1 MTRETFE
8 AGIAYEGERLDKY
21 LNLIFSETDAAQSRS
36 FFQKLIKEGHVLVND
51 TAQKANY
58 RLKADDMICVEIPDA
73 VQTPILPEN
82 IPLDILY
89 EDDDLLVV
97 NKPKGMVVHPSAGH
111 YTGTLVNAIMYHCR
125 DSLSGINGEIR
136 PGIVHRIDMDTTGS
150 LFVCKNDES
159 HVFIAEQI
167 KEHSVNRRYRGI
179 VYGVVKEE
187 EGTVNAPIGR
197 HPIDRKKMSINEKNG
212 RNAVTH
218 YRVLE
223 RFGDYTYIAC
233 ELETGRTHQIRVHMA
248 SIHHPLLGDCV
259 YGPAKCPWTLQG
271 QTLHAKIL
279 GIIHPRTGKYMEFDA
294 PLPEYFENLL
304 KKLRKMS

>member
-111 YTGTLVNAIMYHCR
+111 YTGTLVMPSCITA
-125 DSLSGINGEIR
+125 
-136 PGIVHRIDMDTTGS
+136 
-150 LFVCKNDES
+150 
-159 HVFIAEQI
+159 
-167 KEHSVNRRYRGI
+167 
-179 VYGVVKEE
+179 
-187 EGTVNAPIGR
+187 GTVCPA
-197 HPIDRKKMSINEKNG
+197 S
-212 RNAVTH
+212 
-218 YRVLE
+218 
-223 RFGDYTYIAC
+223 
-233 ELETGRTHQIRVHMA
+233 TGRSARASYTASIWIQRVH
-248 SIHHPLLGDCV
+248 
-259 YGPAKCPWTLQG
+259 
-271 QTLHAKIL
+271 
-279 GIIHPRTGKYMEFDA
+279 
-294 PLPEYFENLL
+294 
-304 KKLRKMS
+304 

>member
-150 LFVCKNDES
+150 LIVCKNDES

-167 KEHSVNRRYRGI
+167 KELSMHRSAAIPSSARKWRSMRKTASLPSPITRFWNALS
-179 VYGVVKEE
+179 
-187 EGTVNAPIGR
+187 GTHTWSLNWRPGAPIRSACTWQALVIRCLATRCIPAERVPTSCRGR
-197 HPIDRKKMSINEKNG
+197 
-212 RNAVTH
+212 
-218 YRVLE
+218 
-223 RFGDYTYIAC
+223 RF
-233 ELETGRTHQIRVHMA
+233 M
-248 SIHHPLLGDCV
+248 P
-259 YGPAKCPWTLQG
+259 
-271 QTLHAKIL
+271 
-279 GIIHPRTGKYMEFDA
+279 
-294 PLPEYFENLL
+294 
-304 KKLRKMS
+304 